1 MATGRG
7 LAPEAAALVS
17 EPWMALGSC
26 RGMDPEFFFPT
37 DGAGVVQARRVCAQ
51 CHVREQCL
59 QFALE
64 HRIDHGVWGGASERA
79 RRRLLAEQLSSVSL
93 RAHDA

>member
-1 MATGRG
+1 MATERG
-7 LAPEAAALVS
+7 SAPEAGALVS
-17 EPWMALGSC
+17 EPWMAFGSC

-51 CHVREQCL
+51 CNVREQCL
-59 QFALE
+59 QFALD

-79 RRRLLAEQLSSVSL
+79 RRRLLSQQLSSVRAPL
-93 RAHDA
+93 RDV